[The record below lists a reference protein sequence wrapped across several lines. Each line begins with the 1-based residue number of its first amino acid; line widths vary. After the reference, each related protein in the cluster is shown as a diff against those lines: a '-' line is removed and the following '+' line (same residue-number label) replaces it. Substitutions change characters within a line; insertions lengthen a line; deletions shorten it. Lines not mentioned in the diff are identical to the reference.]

1 MVMNLLKK
9 SSGRSLKVSRIPAFE
24 DNYIWF
30 IHGLP
35 EKQAEK
41 QIIIVD
47 PGEAWPVLQSIEQ
60 NQYQPQAIFIT
71 HHHGDHTGGIREI
84 LSHFNIPVYGPVH
97 ESIPAISH
105 KLDETQT
112 VSLNSMGLSFKVL
125 DVPGHTL
132 GHIAYLY
139 HAENKEDGSLF
150 IGDTLFAGGCGRIFE
165 GTAEQMHHSLD
176 KLLQLDDNTWVYC
189 AHEYTQDNLVF
200 AQRVEPENT
209 ELLQRIKDT
218 RELLSA
224 GQATVPSLLK
234 LEKQTNPFLRFNC
247 QSVIKAAEQF
257 AGKQLSTPAEVFATV
272 RYWKDTLD

>member
-1 MVMNLLKK
+1 MNSLKK
-9 SSGRSLKVSRIPAFE
+9 SFGPSLKVSRIPAFE

-60 NQYQPQAIFIT
+60 NRYQPQAIFIT

-84 LSHFNIPVYGPVH
+84 LAQFDIPVFGPAH

-139 HAENKEDGSLF
+139 HAENNEDSSLF

-209 ELLQRIKDT
+209 ELLKRIKDT
-218 RELLSA
+218 RELCSA
-224 GQATVPSLLK
+224 GKATMPSLLK

-257 AGKQLSTPAEVFATV
+257 AGKQLSTPTEVFATV

>member
-1 MVMNLLKK
+1 MNSLKK
-9 SSGRSLKVSRIPAFE
+9 SFGPSLKVSRIPAFE

-84 LSHFNIPVYGPVH
+84 LSHFNIPIYGPVH

-218 RELLSA
+218 RELRSA

-257 AGKQLSTPAEVFATV
+257 AGKQLSAPAEVFATV

>member
-1 MVMNLLKK
+1 MNSLKK
-9 SSGRSLKVSRIPAFE
+9 SFGPSLKVSRIPAFE

-84 LSHFNIPVYGPVH
+84 LSHFNIPIYGPVH

-234 LEKQTNPFLRFNC
+234 LEKQTNPFLRCNC

-257 AGKQLSTPAEVFATV
+257 AGKQLSAPAEVFATV